1 MVIACIL
8 ACACFAYGLLAFE
21 LAEYAIGLAESQRG
35 ALEHSARG
43 GAGKLQGHNLH

>member
-21 LAEYAIGLAESQRG
+21 LAEYAIGLAEAQRG
-35 ALEHSARG
+35 ALEHTARG
-43 GAGKLQGHNLH
+43 GAGKTPVDNRH